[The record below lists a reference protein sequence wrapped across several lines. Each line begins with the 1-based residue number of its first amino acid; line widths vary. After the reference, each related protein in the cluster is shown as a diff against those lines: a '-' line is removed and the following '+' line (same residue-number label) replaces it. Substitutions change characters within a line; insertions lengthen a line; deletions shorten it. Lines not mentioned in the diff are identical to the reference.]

1 MNNNVGH
8 ITEVAVAIFLKPDDT
23 FLLSSRPTGKP
34 YAGFWEFP
42 GGKIETGETVR
53 AALVR
58 ELLEELN
65 VTITHATPWFSFIM
79 HYTHATV
86 RLHCWRV
93 SQWHGE
99 MRGMEGQ
106 QFQWQTLAALSVSPT
121 LPGCAPIFKALA
133 LPLIYSHATLSSD
146 TLQLSTAQLAAMTK
160 RPDFNIVGVTVN
172 TRQEIERAAELKCDF
187 AILPL
192 TDSSPFAWQIFTELT
207 TATPLPCYATGAI
220 GKEDLSLAFAHGA
233 HGIALADKL

>member
-8 ITEVAVAIFLKPDDT
+8 ITEVAVAIFLKPDGT

-42 GGKIETGETVR
+42 GGKIEAGETVR
-53 AALVR
+53 AALMR

-93 SQWHGE
+93 RQWHGE
-99 MRGMEGQ
+99 MCGMEGQ
-106 QFQWQTLAALSVSPT
+106 QFQWQSLARMMVAPT
-121 LPGCAPIFKALA
+121 LPGCVPIFNALRLPGLYAITNASEMGVDAYLQHLRA
-133 LPLIYSHATLSSD
+133 LWRINGSINASKCSPGVGIGISLMHKIA
-146 TLQLSTAQLAAMTK
+146 TK
-160 RPDFNIVGVTVN
+160 RLPSRSGRRVLHVYAITRSPDRDCNSVRNFFNLCN
-172 TRQEIERAAELKCDF
+172 
-187 AILPL
+187 
-192 TDSSPFAWQIFTELT
+192 
-207 TATPLPCYATGAI
+207 
-220 GKEDLSLAFAHGA
+220 
-233 HGIALADKL
+233 

>member
-8 ITEVAVAIFLKPDDT
+8 ITEVAVAIFLKPDGT

-42 GGKIETGETVR
+42 GGKIEAGETVR

-93 SQWHGE
+93 RQWHGE

-121 LPGCAPIFKALA
+121 LPGCAPIFKRLR
-133 LPLIYSHATLSSD
+133 Y
-146 TLQLSTAQLAAMTK
+146 
-160 RPDFNIVGVTVN
+160 R
-172 TRQEIERAAELKCDF
+172 
-187 AILPL
+187 
-192 TDSSPFAWQIFTELT
+192 
-207 TATPLPCYATGAI
+207 
-220 GKEDLSLAFAHGA
+220 
-233 HGIALADKL
+233 